1 MALETELA
9 AYSAKFAELL
19 KHEGKFVLI
28 HGNSIAGFWN
38 TADEAL
44 QTGYDRFGLEP
55 FLVKQIARSEQ
66 PKYFS
71 RNLSRC
77 RS

>member
-1 MALETELA
+1 MALEQELA
-9 AYSAKFAELL
+9 FYAEKLGDLL
-19 KHEGKFVLI
+19 EHEGKFVLI
-28 HGNSIAGFWN
+28 HGHDVIGFWP

-44 QTGYDRFGLEP
+44 QVGYDRFGLEP
-55 FLVKQIARSEQ
+55 FLVKEVARHEQ